1 MSLRTTLTLS
11 GLLLF
16 LLAACTPV
24 TTTGGT
30 RTPAPPVPATA
41 QVDATATVVVPEVP
55 EAVSL
60 LQTTLAGTLG
70 LPVDEV
76 RIVEVEAV
84 DWPNTC
90 LGAPRPPEMCG
101 QVITPGYR
109 VVFATPQ
116 GRYVIHTDQTGT
128 HYRQVEPAPDST
140 PPPEGTVLPI
150 LPSREPPVPGASGIE
165 GQVSIGP
172 ACPGPVTVDSPC
184 PDRPYQATLTILTT
198 RNERVGQVTTD
209 EVGRFTLSL
218 APGAYVIR
226 PERPKEGIAY
236 APEMAITVVPDE
248 YLSIKIVYDSGM
260 R

>member
-1 MSLRTTLTLS
+1 MSLRTTLTLL

-24 TTTGGT
+24 TTGDT

-41 QVDATATVVVPEVP
+41 QVDATATVVVPEPVT
-55 EAVSL
+55 L

-70 LPVDEV
+70 LPVAEV
-76 RIVEVEAV
+76 RIAGVEAV
-84 DWPNTC
+84 DWSDTC
-90 LGAPRPPEMCG
+90 LGAPRPDEMCAE
-101 QVITPGYR
+101 VITPGYR

-128 HYRQVEPAPDST
+128 SYRQVEPALDST
-140 PPPEGTVLPI
+140 PPPDATVLPI

-184 PDRPYQATLTILTT
+184 PDQPYQATLTILTT
-198 RNERVGQVTTD
+198 QNERVGQVTTD
-209 EVGRFTLSL
+209 EVGRFKLSL

-236 APEMAITVVPDE
+236 APETTITVVPGE
-248 YLSIKIVYDSGM
+248 YLPIKIVYDSGM